1 MGMTRSSDYL
11 SGYETYNS
19 VVSAGAAVA
28 VNDRTAGRYLSSIE
42 DGIQAMKDD
51 FRSYIGNNNP
61 QLKGY
66 VIEGLARG
74 SLNVDALSKR
84 TGEFCWT
91 PSAIDFA
98 SADVQTSWGQQYQL
112 KYYRSG
118 KHSAFAQSVTYRLEY
133 NLYLNKLRQ
142 RGLPEISIQDYMR
155 QRGIDPNTN
164 PDLPIYEAQARLIPY
179 RQIQDARESL
189 LAEIRM
195 SESRGDM
202 ARAARFRDTLAKLTD
217 RIRSPKGAESLPLTE
232 AESRD
237 LAECARRGE
246 FDPARYDIT
255 LARKADYI
263 YLCQNIALSGLT
275 ASVVSATLKAAPEMV
290 NAILSLIRDGQ
301 VTPEDIE
308 KMGAQFKTGAKEGF
322 LRGATVA
329 AIKNACSLGYLGE
342 DLKRAALDL
351 SNPSFNAI
359 VVVIAAVVIDTTSD
373 SIRLSKG
380 TMTREEFGYRLDKR
394 LFISGCSVGMGTAVQ
409 GMMLFAPMLGYAL
422 GSFIGAAL
430 GGIVFEAKERMFM
443 SLCVEKGYTFFGLVG
458 QDYTL
463 PRAVLDRIG
472 IKVFETKPYES
483 KRYETKTY
491 QTKRYETKR
500 YQVKR
505 IDFIVLERG
514 VIEVRKVGYV

>member
-1 MGMTRSSDYL
+1 MSRSSDYL

-19 VVSAGAAVA
+19 VVSTGVAAA
-28 VNDRTAGRYLSSIE
+28 VNDRTAGQYLSSIE
-42 DGIQAMKDD
+42 DGIQTMKDD

-66 VIEGLARG
+66 VIEGFSRG
-74 SLNVDALSKR
+74 YLNIDALSKR

-91 PSAIDFA
+91 PPAIDFA
-98 SADVQTSWGQQYQL
+98 SVDIQTSWGEPYQL
-112 KYYRSG
+112 KYYNSG
-118 KHSAFAQSVTYRLEY
+118 KHSAFAQSVTYRMEY
-133 NLYLNKLRQ
+133 NLYLSKLRQ
-142 RGLPEISIQDYMR
+142 RGQPEISIQEFMR
-155 QRGIDPNTN
+155 QRGIDPNTD
-164 PDLPIYEAQARLIPY
+164 PDLPIYAAQARLIPFG
-179 RQIQDARESL
+179 QILDARESL
-189 LAEIRM
+189 LDEIHLA
-195 SESRGDM
+195 ESRGDM
-202 ARAARFRDTLAKLTD
+202 VRAARFRDTLAKLTD

-232 AESRD
+232 AEARD

-255 LARKADYI
+255 LAQKADYI

-275 ASVVSATLKAAPEMV
+275 ASAVSATLKAAPEMV
-290 NAILSLIRDGQ
+290 NAFLSLIRDGY
-301 VTPEDIE
+301 VTPDDIE
-308 KMGAQFKTGAKEGF
+308 KMGSQFKTGAKEGF

-329 AIKNACSLGYLGE
+329 AIKNACSLGYLGD
-342 DLKRAALDL
+342 DLKRAALDH
-351 SNPSFNAI
+351 SSPSFNAI
-359 VVVIAAVVIDTTSD
+359 VVVIVTVALDTASD

-409 GMMLFAPMLGYAL
+409 GMMLCAPMLGYAL

-430 GGIVFEAKERMFM
+430 GGIVFEAKERMLM

-472 IKVFETKPYES
+472 IKVFETKHYET
-483 KRYETKTY
+483 KRYETKTFH
-491 QTKRYETKR
+491 TKRYGIKR
-500 YQVKR
+500 YEVKR
-505 IDFIVLERG
+505 IDFIVLKRG